1 MIIDT
6 RTANGPDPDHSL
18 GTGHGRAA
26 HARHGSL
33 PTAASVIG
41 RQARSWTSTT
51 VISLI
56 AAAVSVPVFVI
67 VWSIAQPST
76 EVWQE
81 LWATRLPGMIR
92 DTATLLIAV
101 LFGTLV
107 LGTSL
112 AWLVTAYQFPGRR
125 ILGWLLVAPLAFPG
139 YVLGFVWLD
148 TLQEPLGARSV
159 RSIWLCAL
167 VFMITLYPYVYL
179 FARAAF
185 REQSQRSIDVAR
197 SLGCSRSQAFW
208 RVVLP
213 MARPSL
219 AGGVALVGMEVL
231 TDVGTVRLFN
241 VSTIADGVLRVWFGT
256 GNRNAAAE
264 LAVLLIGVAIVLIAA
279 ERLARGRARFTQPG
293 ARTGL
298 HVERLRGGRAVM
310 ASTIGWGVFTF
321 AVALPICRLVLWAF
335 EARRT
340 DQTATVAG
348 DLGFHLMSSLRVTA
362 VATLSC
368 LGLGLMLVAGL
379 NRQRAGGTI
388 LARLATLGY
397 TVPGPVVAIG
407 VLVTLAALDRTRW
420 LPDGWL
426 LIGSFVG
433 LIYALVVR
441 FLAVAYQGI
450 ESSVDKVS
458 PSVVASARTLG
469 AGRFRVATRIE
480 LPLAGAGIIAA
491 SVLVAIDTLKEL
503 PITLILRPFGTET
516 LPIWVWQ
523 ATSESLW
530 VQAAVPSLAIVAVG
544 MVLVAV
550 LLWALEHGAETV
562 S

>member
-1 MIIDT
+1 MTDTSILPPTLASDEIIAD
-6 RTANGPDPDHSL
+6 RPGGERSADG
-18 GTGHGRAA
+18 GIVAARA
-26 HARHGSL
+26 RSV
-33 PTAASVIG
+33 PASVAVAGVAI
-41 RQARSWTSTT
+41 
-51 VISLI
+51 
-56 AAAVSVPVFVI
+56 AVSVPVLVT
-67 VWSIAQPST
+67 VWSIVQPST
-76 EVWQE
+76 DVWAE
-81 LWATRLPGMIR
+81 LWATRLPGMLR
-92 DTATLLIAV
+92 DTATLLVTV
-101 LFGTLV
+101 LVGTLV

-125 ILGWLLVAPLAFPG
+125 LLGWLLVTPLAIPG

-148 TLQEPLGARSV
+148 TLQEPLGARAV

-167 VFMITLYPYVYL
+167 VLTLTLYPYVYL

-185 REQSQRSIDVAR
+185 REQSQRSVDVAR
-197 SLGCSRSQAFW
+197 SLGCSRLEAFW
-208 RVVLP
+208 KVVLP

-219 AGGVALVGMEVL
+219 AGGAALVGMEVL

-241 VSTIADGVLRVWFGT
+241 VSTVADGVLRVWFGT

-264 LAVLLIGVAIVLIAA
+264 LSVLLIGVAIVLIAI
-279 ERLARGRARFTQPG
+279 ERLGRGRARYTQAG
-293 ARTGL
+293 ARQGL
-298 HVERLRGGRAVM
+298 AVYRLRGGRAGVAAM
-310 ASTIGWGVFTF
+310 AGWSVFAI
-321 AVALPICRLVLWAF
+321 AVALPVIRLITWSQ

-348 DLGFHLMSSLRVTA
+348 DLGFHLMSSLRVA
-362 VATLSC
+362 VVATVTCLA
-368 LGLGLMLVAGL
+368 LGLLLVAGL
-379 NRQRAGGTI
+379 NRRRTSGKV

-397 TVPGPVVAIG
+397 AVPGPVVAIG
-407 VLVTLAALDRTRW
+407 VLITLAALDRTGV

-426 LIGSFVG
+426 LVGSFAG

-450 ESSVDKVS
+450 ESSVGKVS

-480 LPLAGAGIIAA
+480 LPIAGAGIIAA

-503 PITLILRPFGTET
+503 PITLLLRPFGTET

-544 MVLVAV
+544 MVLVAA
-550 LLWALEHGAETV
+550 LLWTLEHGAETV

>member
-1 MIIDT
+1 MTSTITDS
-6 RTANGPDPDHSL
+6 ADLVP
-18 GTGHGRAA
+18 RAD
-26 HARHGSL
+26 
-33 PTAASVIG
+33 TAARRAVAPSVI
-41 RQARSWTSTT
+41 ARSLRSSTLT
-51 VISLI
+51 LAISV
-56 AAAVSVPVFVI
+56 AALAISIPVLVI
-67 VWSIAQPST
+67 VWSIVQPST
-76 EVWQE
+76 EVWSE

-92 DTATLLIAV
+92 DTATLLITV
-101 LFGTLV
+101 LVGTLV

-125 ILGWLLVAPLAFPG
+125 LLGWLLVTPLAIPG

-148 TLQEPLGARSV
+148 RLQEPLGARGV

-167 VFMITLYPYVYL
+167 VLTVTLYPYVYL

-185 REQSQRSIDVAR
+185 REQSQRAIDVAR
-197 SLGCSRSQAFW
+197 SLGCSRLETFW

-219 AGGVALVGMEVL
+219 AGGAALVGMEVL

-264 LAVLLIGVAIVLIAA
+264 LSVLLIGIAVILIAA
-279 ERLARGRARFTQPG
+279 ERLARGRARFTQSG
-293 ARTGL
+293 SRTGL
-298 HVERLRGGRAVM
+298 HVQRLRGPRALG
-310 ASTIGWGVFTF
+310 ASAIGWAVFAF
-321 AVALPICRLVLWAF
+321 AVALPVHRLITWAI

-340 DQTATVAG
+340 NQTATVAG
-348 DLGFHLMSSLRVTA
+348 DLGFHLMSSLRVAA
-362 VATLSC
+362 VATLAC
-368 LGLGLMLVAGL
+368 LGLGLLLVAGL
-379 NRQRAGGTI
+379 DRARRHGALLG
-388 LARLATLGY
+388 RLATLGY

-407 VLVTLAALDRTRW
+407 VLVTLAALDRTGW

-426 LIGSFVG
+426 LVGSFVG

-450 ESSVDKVS
+450 ESSVGKVS

-503 PITLILRPFGTET
+503 PITLLLRPFGTET

-544 MVLVAV
+544 MVLVAT

>member
-1 MIIDT
+1 MSSTLTDAIDV
-6 RTANGPDPDHSL
+6 DHDVS
-18 GTGHGRAA
+18 TDTVGRGGAPSTTSA
-26 HARHGSL
+26 VVQRVG
-33 PTAASVIG
+33 
-41 RQARSWTSTT
+41 SWTTT
-51 VISLI
+51 AMVSAVAI
-56 AAAVSVPVFVI
+56 AVSIPVLVI
-67 VWSIAQPST
+67 VWSIFQPST
-76 EVWQE
+76 EVWEE

-92 DTATLLIAV
+92 DTATLLAAV

-125 ILGWLLVAPLAFPG
+125 LLGWLLVTPLAIPG

-148 TLQEPLGARSV
+148 TFQEPLGARGV

-167 VFMITLYPYVYL
+167 VLTFTLYPYVYL

-185 REQSQRSIDVAR
+185 REQSQRAIDVAR

-219 AGGVALVGMEVL
+219 AGGAALVGMEVL

-264 LAVLLIGVAIVLIAA
+264 LAVLLIGIAIVLIAM
-279 ERLARGRARFTQPG
+279 ERLARGRARFTQSG
-293 ARTGL
+293 SRVGL
-298 HVERLRGGRAVM
+298 HVERLRGTRAVA
-310 ASTIGWGVFTF
+310 ASTIGWTMFTV
-321 AVALPICRLVLWAF
+321 AVALPVYRLITWAL

-340 DQTATVAG
+340 YQIATVAG
-348 DLGFHLMSSLRVTA
+348 DLGFHLMSSLRVA
-362 VATLSC
+362 AIATVSC
-368 LGLGLMLVAGL
+368 LALGVLLVAGL
-379 NRQRAGGTI
+379 NRRRAGGSF
-388 LARLATLGY
+388 LPRLATLGY
-397 TVPGPVVAIG
+397 AVPGPVVAIG
-407 VLVTLAALDRTRW
+407 VLVTLAAIDRTGW

-426 LIGSFVG
+426 LVGSFVG

-450 ESSVDKVS
+450 ESSVGKVS

-503 PITLILRPFGTET
+503 PITLLLRPFGTET

-550 LLWALEHGAETV
+550 LLWTLERGAETV

>member
-1 MIIDT
+1 MT
-6 RTANGPDPDHSL
+6 
-18 GTGHGRAA
+18 
-26 HARHGSL
+26 
-33 PTAASVIG
+33 TAATL
-41 RQARSWTSTT
+41 RQQVRTLPATAA
-51 VISLI
+51 IFAI
-56 AAAVSVPVFVI
+56 ALVVAIPVLVI
-67 VWSIAQPST
+67 VWSVVQPST
-76 EVWQE
+76 DVWQE

-92 DTATLLIAV
+92 DTATLLATV
-101 LFGTLV
+101 LAGTLL

-125 ILGWLLVAPLAFPG
+125 VLGWLLVTPLAVPG

-148 TLQEPLGARSV
+148 TLQEPLGARQV

-167 VFMITLYPYVYL
+167 VLTLTLYPYVYL

-185 REQSQRSIDVAR
+185 REQSQRAVDVAR
-197 SLGCSRSQAFW
+197 SLGCTRAQAFR

-219 AGGVALVGMEVL
+219 AGGAALVGMEVL

-241 VSTIADGVLRVWFGT
+241 VSTIADGVLRVWFST

-264 LAVLLIGVAIVLIAA
+264 LSVLLIGVAVVLIAV
-279 ERLARGRARFTQPG
+279 ERLMRGRARFTQG
-293 ARTGL
+293 GSTVGL
-298 HVERLRGGRAVM
+298 HVQRLRGPTAAT
-310 ASTIGWGVFTF
+310 ASLAGWTVVAF
-321 AVALPICRLVLWAF
+321 AVALPVARLVTWAA

-340 DQTATVAG
+340 NQTATVAG
-348 DLGFHLMSSLRVTA
+348 DLTFHLMSSLRIA
-362 VATLSC
+362 AIATGTCLV
-368 LGLGLMLVAGL
+368 LGLLLVAGL
-379 NRQRAGGTI
+379 SRRRAGGAI
-388 LARLATLGY
+388 VARLATLGY
-397 TVPGPVVAIG
+397 AVPGPVVAIG
-407 VLVTLAALDRTRW
+407 VLVTLAAVDRAGW

-426 LIGSFVG
+426 LVGSVAG

-450 ESSVDKVS
+450 DSSVAKVS

-491 SVLVAIDTLKEL
+491 AVLVAIDTLKEL
-503 PITLILRPFGTET
+503 PITLLLRPFGTET

-544 MVLVAV
+544 MVLVV
-550 LLWALEHGAETV
+550 TLLWALEHGAETV

>member
-1 MIIDT
+1 MTNTITD
-6 RTANGPDPDHSL
+6 AADVAPDDHAL
-18 GTGHGRAA
+18 HPEGRRP
-26 HARHGSL
+26 ARSSTVL
-33 PTAASVIG
+33 AIG
-41 RQARSWTSTT
+41 QHTRSWTATA
-51 VISLI
+51 VISAVAI
-56 AAAVSVPVFVI
+56 AVSVPVLVI
-67 VWSIAQPST
+67 VWSIVQPST
-76 EVWQE
+76 EVWEE

-92 DTATLLIAV
+92 DTATLLITV
-101 LFGTLV
+101 LVGTLV

-125 ILGWLLVAPLAFPG
+125 LLGWLLVTPLAIPG

-167 VFMITLYPYVYL
+167 VLTITLYPYVYL

-185 REQSQRSIDVAR
+185 REQSQRAIDVAR
-197 SLGCSRSQAFW
+197 SLGCSRTQAFW

-219 AGGVALVGMEVL
+219 AGGAALVGMEVL

-264 LAVLLIGVAIVLIAA
+264 LAVLLIGIAIVLIAM
-279 ERLARGRARFTQPG
+279 ERLARGRARFTQSG
-293 ARTGL
+293 SRTGL
-298 HVERLRGGRAVM
+298 HVERLHGARAAG
-310 ASTIGWGVFTF
+310 ASMIGWAMFTL
-321 AVALPICRLVLWAF
+321 AVALPVYRLITWAL

-348 DLGFHLMSSLRVTA
+348 DLGFHLMSSLRVAA
-362 VATLSC
+362 VATLTC
-368 LGLGLMLVAGL
+368 LALGLLLVAGL
-379 NRQRAGGTI
+379 NRRRAGGTL

-407 VLVTLAALDRTRW
+407 VLVTLAALDRTGW

-426 LIGSFVG
+426 LVGSFVG

-450 ESSVDKVS
+450 ESSVGKVS

-503 PITLILRPFGTET
+503 PITLLLRPFGTET

-544 MVLVAV
+544 MVLVAA
-550 LLWALEHGAETV
+550 LLWTLEHGAETV

>member
-1 MIIDT
+1 MTSALTDAIDV
-6 RTANGPDPDHSL
+6 DHDGSIS
-18 GTGHGRAA
+18 TDTVGRGGAPSTTSA
-26 HARHGSL
+26 VVQRVG
-33 PTAASVIG
+33 
-41 RQARSWTSTT
+41 SWTTT
-51 VISLI
+51 AMVSAVAI
-56 AAAVSVPVFVI
+56 AVSVPVLVI
-67 VWSIAQPST
+67 VWSIVQPST
-76 EVWQE
+76 EVWEE

-92 DTATLLIAV
+92 DTATLLAAV

-125 ILGWLLVAPLAFPG
+125 LLGWLLVTPLAIPG

-148 TLQEPLGARSV
+148 TFQEPLGARGV
-159 RSIWLCAL
+159 RSVWLCAL
-167 VFMITLYPYVYL
+167 VLTFTLYPYVYL

-185 REQSQRSIDVAR
+185 REQSQRAIDVAR

-219 AGGVALVGMEVL
+219 AGGAALVGMEVL

-264 LAVLLIGVAIVLIAA
+264 LAVLLIGIAIVLIAM
-279 ERLARGRARFTQPG
+279 ERLARGRARFTQSG
-293 ARTGL
+293 SRVGL
-298 HVERLRGGRAVM
+298 HVERLRGTRAVA
-310 ASTIGWGVFTF
+310 ASTIGWTMFTV
-321 AVALPICRLVLWAF
+321 AVALPVYRLITWAL

-348 DLGFHLMSSLRVTA
+348 DLGFHLMSSLRVA
-362 VATLSC
+362 AIATVSC
-368 LGLGLMLVAGL
+368 LALGVLLVAGL
-379 NRQRAGGTI
+379 NRRRAGGSI

-397 TVPGPVVAIG
+397 AVPGPVVAIG
-407 VLVTLAALDRTRW
+407 VLVTLAAIDRTGW

-426 LIGSFVG
+426 LVGSFVG

-450 ESSVDKVS
+450 ESSVGKVS
-458 PSVVASARTLG
+458 PSVIASARTLG
-469 AGRFRVATRIE
+469 AGRFRVAARIE

-503 PITLILRPFGTET
+503 PITLLLRPFGTET

-550 LLWALEHGAETV
+550 LLWTLERGAETV

>member
-1 MIIDT
+1 MTDTSTLPPTLASDEIIAD
-6 RTANGPDPDHSL
+6 RPGPTWVPQ
-18 GTGHGRAA
+18 GGFVAARA
-26 HARHGSL
+26 RSL
-33 PTAASVIG
+33 PATLAV
-41 RQARSWTSTT
+41 
-51 VISLI
+51 
-56 AAAVSVPVFVI
+56 AAVAIAVSIPVLVT
-67 VWSIAQPST
+67 VWSIVQPST
-76 EVWQE
+76 DVWSE
-81 LWATRLPGMIR
+81 LWATRLPGMLR
-92 DTATLLIAV
+92 DTATLLVTV
-101 LFGTLV
+101 LAGTLV
-107 LGTSL
+107 LGTAL

-125 ILGWLLVAPLAFPG
+125 LLGWLLVTPLAIPG

-148 TLQEPLGARSV
+148 TLQEPLGARAV

-167 VFMITLYPYVYL
+167 VLTLTLYPYVYL

-185 REQSQRSIDVAR
+185 REQSQRAVDVAR
-197 SLGCSRSQAFW
+197 SLGCSRLQAFW
-208 RVVLP
+208 KVVLP

-219 AGGVALVGMEVL
+219 AGGAALVGMEVL

-241 VSTIADGVLRVWFGT
+241 VSTVADGVLRVWFGT

-264 LAVLLIGVAIVLIAA
+264 LSVLLIGVAVVLIAI
-279 ERLARGRARFTQPG
+279 ERLGRGRARYTQGG
-293 ARTGL
+293 ARQGL
-298 HVERLRGGRAVM
+298 TVHRLRGVGAT
-310 ASTIGWGVFTF
+310 AAATAGWSVFAI
-321 AVALPICRLVLWAF
+321 AVALPVIRLITWTQ

-348 DLGFHLMSSLRVTA
+348 DLGFHLLSSLRVAA
-362 VATLSC
+362 VATLTC
-368 LGLGLMLVAGL
+368 LALGLLLVAGL
-379 NRQRAGGTI
+379 NRRRTSGKV

-397 TVPGPVVAIG
+397 AVPGPVVAIG
-407 VLVTLAALDRTRW
+407 VLITLAALDRTGM

-426 LIGSFVG
+426 LVGSFAG

-450 ESSVDKVS
+450 ESSVGKVS
-458 PSVVASARTLG
+458 PSVIASARTLG

-480 LPLAGAGIIAA
+480 LPIAGAGIIAA

-503 PITLILRPFGTET
+503 PITLLLRPFGTET

-544 MVLVAV
+544 MVLVAA
-550 LLWALEHGAETV
+550 LLWTLEHGAETV

>member
-1 MIIDT
+1 MSSTITDAADLVPPGDSTDT
-6 RTANGPDPDHSL
+6 VEYG
-18 GTGHGRAA
+18 G
-26 HARHGSL
+26 ARPS
-33 PTAASVIG
+33 AASGIG
-41 RQARSWTSTT
+41 QRARSWATT
-51 VISLI
+51 AVISATAI
-56 AAAVSVPVFVI
+56 AVSIPVLVI
-67 VWSIAQPST
+67 VWSIVQPST
-76 EVWQE
+76 EVWEE
-81 LWATRLPGMIR
+81 LWATRLPGMIQ

-101 LFGTLV
+101 LVGTLV

-125 ILGWLLVAPLAFPG
+125 ILGWLLVTPLAIPG

-167 VFMITLYPYVYL
+167 VLTITLYPYVYL

-185 REQSQRSIDVAR
+185 REQSQRAIDVAR

-208 RVVLP
+208 RVALP
-213 MARPSL
+213 LARPSL
-219 AGGVALVGMEVL
+219 AGGAALVGMEVL

-264 LAVLLIGVAIVLIAA
+264 LSVLLIGVAIVLIAI
-279 ERLARGRARFTQPG
+279 ERLGRGRARYTQGG
-293 ARTGL
+293 ARQGL
-298 HVERLRGGRAVM
+298 TVHRLRGAGAG
-310 ASTIGWGVFTF
+310 AAALAGWSVFAI
-321 AVALPICRLVLWAF
+321 AVALPVIRLITWTQ

-348 DLGFHLMSSLRVTA
+348 DLGFHLMSSLRVAA
-362 VATLSC
+362 VATVTCLA
-368 LGLGLMLVAGL
+368 LGLLLVAGL
-379 NRQRAGGTI
+379 NRRRTGGKV

-397 TVPGPVVAIG
+397 AVPGPVVAIG
-407 VLVTLAALDRTRW
+407 VLITLAALDRTGV

-426 LIGSFVG
+426 LVGSFAG
-433 LIYALVVR
+433 LVYALVVR

-450 ESSVDKVS
+450 ESSVGKVS

-469 AGRFRVATRIE
+469 AGRFRVATRVE
-480 LPLAGAGIIAA
+480 LPIAGAGIIAA
-491 SVLVAIDTLKEL
+491 SMLVAIDTLKEL
-503 PITLILRPFGTET
+503 PITLLLRPFGTET

-523 ATSESLW
+523 AMSESLW

-550 LLWALEHGAETV
+550 LLWTLERGAETV

>member
-1 MIIDT
+1 MSSTLTD
-6 RTANGPDPDHSL
+6 ALDVDHDDAISI
-18 GTGHGRAA
+18 AA
-26 HARHGSL
+26 
-33 PTAASVIG
+33 IG
-41 RQARSWTSTT
+41 RGDARSTTSAVVQRVGSWTTT
-51 VISLI
+51 AMVATVAI
-56 AAAVSVPVFVI
+56 AVSIPVLVI
-67 VWSIAQPST
+67 VWSIVQPST
-76 EVWQE
+76 EVWEE

-92 DTATLLIAV
+92 DTATLLVTV
-101 LFGTLV
+101 LFGTLL

-125 ILGWLLVAPLAFPG
+125 LLGWLLVTPLAIPG

-148 TLQEPLGARSV
+148 TFQEPLGARGV

-167 VFMITLYPYVYL
+167 VLTITLYPYVYL

-185 REQSQRSIDVAR
+185 REQSQRAIDVAR
-197 SLGCSRSQAFW
+197 SLGCSRRQAFW
-208 RVVLP
+208 RVALP

-219 AGGVALVGMEVL
+219 AGGAALVGMEVL

-264 LAVLLIGVAIVLIAA
+264 LAVLLIGIAVVLIAV
-279 ERLARGRARFTQPG
+279 ERLARGRARFTQSG
-293 ARTGL
+293 SRVGL
-298 HVERLRGGRAVM
+298 HVEHLHGARAAA
-310 ASTIGWGVFTF
+310 ASTIGWTMFTV
-321 AVALPICRLVLWAF
+321 AVALPVYRLITWAL

-348 DLGFHLMSSLRVTA
+348 DLGFHLMSSLRV
-362 VATLSC
+362 ATIATVSC
-368 LGLGLMLVAGL
+368 LALGVLLVAGL
-379 NRQRAGGTI
+379 NRRRAGGSI
-388 LARLATLGY
+388 LARMATLGY

-407 VLVTLAALDRTRW
+407 VLVTLAAIDRSGW

-426 LIGSFVG
+426 LVGSFVG

-450 ESSVDKVS
+450 ESSVGKVS

-469 AGRFRVATRIE
+469 AGRFRVAARIE

-491 SVLVAIDTLKEL
+491 SVLVAIDALKEL
-503 PITLILRPFGTET
+503 PITLLLRPFGTET

-550 LLWALEHGAETV
+550 LLWTLERGAETV

>member
-1 MIIDT
+1 MTNTITDS
-6 RTANGPDPDHSL
+6 ADLLAHDP
-18 GTGHGRAA
+18 TGARDPVGS
-26 HARHGSL
+26 HARQAS
-33 PTAASVIG
+33 TASTIAQRS
-41 RQARSWTSTT
+41 RSWATATA
-51 VISLI
+51 IS
-56 AAAVSVPVFVI
+56 AVAVAVSVPVLVI
-67 VWSIAQPST
+67 MWSIVQPST
-76 EVWQE
+76 DVWSE

-92 DTATLLIAV
+92 DTATLLGAV
-101 LFGTLV
+101 VVGTLM

-112 AWLVTAYQFPGRR
+112 AWLVTAYQFPGRKL
-125 ILGWLLVAPLAFPG
+125 LGWLLVTPLAIPG

-167 VFMITLYPYVYL
+167 VLTITLYPYVYL

-197 SLGCSRSQAFW
+197 SLGCSRTQAFW

-219 AGGVALVGMEVL
+219 AGGAALVGMEVL

-264 LAVLLIGVAIVLIAA
+264 LAVLLIGVAVVLIAA
-279 ERLARGRARFTQPG
+279 ERLARGRARFTQSG
-293 ARTGL
+293 SRTGL
-298 HVERLRGGRAVM
+298 HVERLRGARAVT
-310 ASTIGWGVFTF
+310 ASSIGWGMFTL
-321 AVALPICRLVLWAF
+321 AVALPIYRLITWAI

-348 DLGFHLMSSLRVTA
+348 DLGFHLMSSLRVA
-362 VATLSC
+362 AIATLVC
-368 LGLGLMLVAGL
+368 LGLGLLLVAGL
-379 NRQRAGGTI
+379 NRRRVGGSL

-407 VLVTLAALDRTRW
+407 VLVTLAAVDRAGW

-426 LIGSFVG
+426 LVGSFVG

-450 ESSVDKVS
+450 ESSIGKVS

-544 MVLVAV
+544 MVLVAA
-550 LLWALEHGAETV
+550 LLWTLEHGAETV

>member
-1 MIIDT
+1 M
-6 RTANGPDPDHSL
+6 TASTL
-18 GTGHGRAA
+18 
-26 HARHGSL
+26 RH
-33 PTAASVIG
+33 
-41 RQARSWTSTT
+41 QARTLPVT
-51 VISLI
+51 I
-56 AAAVSVPVFVI
+56 AITAVAVAVSVPVLVI
-67 VWSIAQPST
+67 VWSMVEPST
-76 EVWQE
+76 DVWRQ

-92 DTATLLIAV
+92 DTATLLVAV
-101 LFGTLV
+101 LAGTVV
-107 LGTSL
+107 LGTAL

-125 ILGWLLVAPLAFPG
+125 VLGWLLVTPLAIPG

-148 TLQEPLGARSV
+148 TLQGPLGARSV
-159 RSIWLCAL
+159 RSIWLAAFTL
-167 VFMITLYPYVYL
+167 TLTLYPYVYL

-185 REQSQRSIDVAR
+185 REQSQHAVDVAR
-197 SLGCSRSQAFW
+197 SLGCTRHQAFW

-219 AGGVALVGMEVL
+219 AAGAALVGMEVL

-264 LAVLLIGVAIVLIAA
+264 LSVLLIGVAIFLIAA
-279 ERLARGRARFTQPG
+279 ERLLRGRARYTQSG
-293 ARTGL
+293 TTAL
-298 HVERLRGGRAVM
+298 QAHRLRGGRAAGAALV
-310 ASTIGWGVFTF
+310 GWGVFAI
-321 AVALPICRLVLWAF
+321 AVAIPLARLITWVG

-340 DQTATVAG
+340 DQTVTVAG
-348 DLGFHLMSSLRVTA
+348 DLGFHLMSSLRIATA
-362 VATLSC
+362 ATLLC
-368 LGLGLMLVAGL
+368 LALGVLLVLGLDRRRPTGA
-379 NRQRAGGTI
+379 I
-388 LARLATLGY
+388 LGRMATLGY
-397 TVPGPVVAIG
+397 AVPGPVVAIG
-407 VLVTLAALDRTRW
+407 ALVTLAALDRW
-420 LPDGWL
+420 DVLPDGWL
-426 LIGSFVG
+426 LVGSTIGLV
-433 LIYALVVR
+433 YALVVR

-450 ESSVDKVS
+450 DASVAKVS

-480 LPLAGAGIIAA
+480 LPIAAAGIIAA
-491 SVLVAIDTLKEL
+491 AVLVAIDALKEL
-503 PITLILRPFGTET
+503 PITLLLRPFGTET

-550 LLWALEHGAETV
+550 LLWALEHGADTV

>member
-1 MIIDT
+1 MTDAAT
-6 RTANGPDPDHSL
+6 LRHQVRSL
-18 GTGHGRAA
+18 S
-26 HARHGSL
+26 GSIVVF
-33 PTAASVIG
+33 A
-41 RQARSWTSTT
+41 
-51 VISLI
+51 I
-56 AAAVSVPVFVI
+56 ALVLAVPILVI
-67 VWSIAQPST
+67 VWSIVQPST
-76 EVWQE
+76 DVWRE

-92 DTATLLIAV
+92 DTATLLVTV
-101 LFGTLV
+101 LAGTIV

-125 ILGWLLVAPLAFPG
+125 LLGWLLVTPLAIPG

-148 TLQEPLGARSV
+148 TLQEPLGARQV

-167 VFMITLYPYVYL
+167 VLTLTLYPYVYL

-185 REQSQRSIDVAR
+185 REQSQRAVDVAR
-197 SLGCSRSQAFW
+197 SLGCSRTEAFW

-213 MARPSL
+213 MARPSI
-219 AGGVALVGMEVL
+219 AGGAALVGMEVL

-256 GNRNAAAE
+256 GDRNAAAE
-264 LAVLLIGVAIVLIAA
+264 LSVLLIGVAVFLIAA
-279 ERLARGRARFTQPG
+279 ERLMRGRARYTQSGTRVGLQVHRLHGPAAAG
-293 ARTGL
+293 AVL
-298 HVERLRGGRAVM
+298 A
-310 ASTIGWGVFTF
+310 GWGVFTI
-321 AVALPICRLVLWAF
+321 AVALPVIRLATWAD

-348 DLGFHLMSSLRVTA
+348 DLPFHLMSSLRIAAIATVT
-362 VATLSC
+362 C
-368 LGLGLMLVAGL
+368 LVLGVVLVIGL
-379 NRQRAGGTI
+379 NRKRASGAVM
-388 LARLATLGY
+388 ARLATLGY
-397 TVPGPVVAIG
+397 AVPGPVVAIG
-407 VLVTLAALDRTRW
+407 VLVTLAALDRSGW

-426 LIGSFVG
+426 LVGSVVG

-450 ESSVDKVS
+450 DSSVGKVS
-458 PSVVASARTLG
+458 PSMIASARTLG
-469 AGRFRVATRIE
+469 AGRFRVATRVE
-480 LPLAGAGIIAA
+480 LPLAAAGIIAA

-503 PITLILRPFGTET
+503 PITLLLRPFGTET

-544 MVLVAV
+544 MMLVAA